1 VIGASTGAFGA
12 VWSQAE
18 LRKVLAATGARVV
31 EGEVAVGHAP
41 TRFDESGVLVD
52 ENLLEQLQEVLAELL
67 EAAEARKDLVDGGVP
82 A

>member
-1 VIGASTGAFGA
+1 
-12 VWSQAE
+12 
-18 LRKVLAATGARVV
+18 
-31 EGEVAVGHAP
+31 
-41 TRFDESGVLVD
+41 VLVD